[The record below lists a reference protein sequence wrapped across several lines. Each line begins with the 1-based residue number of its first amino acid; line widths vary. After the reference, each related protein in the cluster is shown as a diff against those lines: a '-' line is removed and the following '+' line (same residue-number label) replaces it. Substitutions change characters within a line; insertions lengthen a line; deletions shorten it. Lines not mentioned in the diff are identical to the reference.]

1 MTSNARTFCGIVFGL
16 ALGSLAQLAHAQQQS
31 AGAAY
36 DQGVNAFFAGRSSQ
50 AEMLLSEAMQFNP
63 QDPRVYYFRALS
75 LLRQGRRDE
84 ARGDMMVG
92 AQLEAQTP
100 QRYAIGTALER
111 IQGCDRL
118 MLEEFRRS
126 ARRDVVQQTSATQ
139 RVSQPA
145 RPSVPS
151 IMNGSDAAVLR
162 ENHVVPLDEL
172 VRPGGPRTFA
182 EQPAEETP
190 PQDKAAAAAEAQ
202 PPADA
207 AKANPFTDDAQPAA
221 TEPAAAPAA
230 AAPATPR
237 ATPPQAPPPTPPQAN
252 PAPAATPPAAPANP
266 AKPPVE
272 AEENPFG

>member
-1 MTSNARTFCGIVFGL
+1 MTSNARTYCGIVFGL
-16 ALGSLAQLAHAQQQS
+16 ALVSLSQLAHAQQHS
-31 AGAAY
+31 AGAVY

-50 AEMLLSEAMQFNP
+50 AEMLLSEAMQLNS

-111 IQGCDRL
+111 IQGPNRL
-118 MLEEFRRS
+118 MLEEFRRN
-126 ARRDVVQQTSATQ
+126 ARRDIVQQASATQ

-145 RPSVPS
+145 RPSVPA

-172 VRPGGPRTFA
+172 ARPGGPRTFA
-182 EQPAEETP
+182 EQPAEEVP
-190 PQDKAAAAAEAQ
+190 SQDKAAVPAEAQ
-202 PPADA
+202 SPTDA
-207 AKANPFTDDAQPAA
+207 AQANPFTDDAQPAA
-221 TEPAAAPAA
+221 TKPAAAPAA
-230 AAPATPR
+230 AVPATPP
-237 ATPPQAPPPTPPQAN
+237 ATPPQAPPQSS
-252 PAPAATPPAAPANP
+252 PAPTAIPPAGPAKPANP
-266 AKPPVE
+266 PAE